1 MRQSAATERALER
14 GLSRPLLA
22 SLAVPLAAACC
33 VAWPYLSPRTGPFT
47 ISGPLL
53 VAALCTAALATLA
66 PPRWSWRAAAV
77 ALVLSGW
84 VALRSV
90 DAMDAMGFAGAA
102 LLMLLT
108 AGVAR
113 GHVRLWPYLAGA
125 WIAAALVNA
134 VVGLLQYFHAAGPLG
149 LWVSSAGDAFGILRQ
164 RNHLALLL
172 AIGLAAVLWHPLL
185 DRRWKWAMAALLAVA
200 CMATTSRIGLILFV
214 LIPLLAVL
222 WTRSR
227 RDMLIA
233 SGVTLGAY
241 VLATLALPRM
251 LERFAGG
258 EAPALWGRVASI
270 GACNNRGVLWSNML
284 DLVAQK
290 PWWGWGWGE
299 VAYAHYLT
307 LFSGPRFCVDVL
319 HNAHN
324 LPLQLAVTLGIP
336 FALVVMVLV
345 VLLPLALRPWRE
357 TDPMKQ
363 MAWTVILAI
372 ALHSQVE
379 YPLWYGPFQMTLGL
393 AIGMV
398 WPTSS
403 AATPAPQGVARR
415 IVPMLL
421 LVAAFL
427 AWRDHDRAA
436 QAFLPVELRREQFR
450 DNTLLEVSR
459 TQWFKTYALYVEYMN
474 KPLTRRDAEWIFNT
488 GTVLL
493 HYSAGPRVIV
503 KLVDSAL
510 LLGRMEDARF
520 HLVRLRAAYPD
531 AYSKWRALPGHE
543 AIEP

>member
-1 MRQSAATERALER
+1 MRQSAATEHALER
-14 GLSRPLLA
+14 GLSRLQLA
-22 SLAVPLAAACC
+22 SLAVPLAAAFC
-33 VAWPYLSPRTGPFT
+33 VAWPYLTPRTGPLT

-53 VAALCTAALATLA
+53 VAALCTAALAILA

-84 VALRSV
+84 VALRSA
-90 DAMDAMGFAGAA
+90 DAMDALGFAGAA

-113 GHVRLWPYLAGA
+113 GHARLWPFVAGA

-164 RNHLALLL
+164 RNQLALLL
-172 AIGLAAVLWHPLL
+172 AIGLAAVLWHPML

-214 LIPLLAVL
+214 LIPSLAVL

-251 LERFAGG
+251 LERIAGG
-258 EAPALWGRVASI
+258 EPPALWERVAGI

-290 PWWGWGWGE
+290 PWGGWGWGE
-299 VAYAHYLT
+299 VAYAHYVT

-336 FALVVMVLV
+336 FALIVMVLV

-357 TDPMKQ
+357 TDPFKQ

-398 WPTSS
+398 WPTSA

-421 LVAAFL
+421 LAAAFL
-427 AWRDHDRAA
+427 AWRDHDRVA

-493 HYSAGPRVIV
+493 HFSAGPRVIV

-510 LLGRMEDARF
+510 LLGRIEDARF
-520 HLVRLRAAYPD
+520 HLVRLRAAYPE
-531 AYSKWRALPGHE
+531 AYAKWRAIPGHE
-543 AIEP
+543 AIAP